1 MFFFGVRDEPV
12 ERIKKN
18 IAVDLLIDLGGD
30 SAPAMY
36 EEAANASRIRW
47 SRGLILMLIIPL
59 LFATS
64 KL

>member
-1 MFFFGVRDEPV
+1 MFFFRVRDEPV

-36 EEAANASRIRW
+36 EEAAKASRISW
-47 SRGLILMLIIPL
+47 NHGLILMLILPL